1 MCEPGIRTVKI
12 LSRNSLHLDYTE
24 LFVLLCSESG
34 ISWLLKSL
42 KLGNEWVGLG
52 IKWVVDDRERGHGIM
67 LHDEAVT
74 EDTISFGQLV
84 PILLLAL
91 PVMAFLEACYCDF

>member
-1 MCEPGIRTVKI
+1 MLGIW
-12 LSRNSLHLDYTE
+12 Y
-24 LFVLLCSESG
+24 LLASEIFEVG
-34 ISWLLKSL
+34 ERIA
-42 KLGNEWVGLG
+42 WVGLG
-52 IKWVVDDRERGHGIM
+52 IKWVVDDRERGHGM

-74 EDTISFGQLV
+74 EDTIGFGQLV